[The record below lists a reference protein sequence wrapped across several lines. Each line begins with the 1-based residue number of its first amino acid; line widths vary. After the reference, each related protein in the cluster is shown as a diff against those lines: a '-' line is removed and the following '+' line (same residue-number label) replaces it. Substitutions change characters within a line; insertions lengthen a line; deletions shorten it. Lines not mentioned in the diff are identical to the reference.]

1 MRLPPAYEPLL
12 KQIGLTDNEI
22 KIYLFLLK
30 NSPTTKTPLVK
41 ATAISGS
48 KIYEVIHR
56 LAQKGLASITLEN
69 NVQHF
74 SAASPDKIKDY
85 LKRKQQEITLAE
97 QKINHLLPSLISL
110 ASEPQ
115 KTAKVAIFTGWEGLA
130 TVYNEAFAHLK
141 SGNKEKMYVIG
152 ASSGQNTTQT
162 ERFFKK
168 YGKLAIEKADLRII
182 FNTSNRPYVTRIEQ
196 SIGYTYNKRFLFT
209 KTPTELTVIGN
220 TAFIV
225 LLHNEPMIIRI
236 QNKETADSFKQYFN
250 FLWSH
255 AEK

>member
-30 NSPTTKTPLVK
+30 NSPATKTPLVK

-48 KIYEVIHR
+48 KVYEVIHR

-74 SAASPDKIKDY
+74 SAASPEKIKIY
-85 LKRKQQEITLAE
+85 LKRQQQELTHVE
-97 QKINHLLPSLISL
+97 QQINHLIPSLL
-110 ASEPQ
+110 TFNSEKPTTPQ
-115 KTAKVAIFTGWEGLA
+115 VAIFTGWEGLA
-130 TVYNEAFAHLK
+130 TVYDEAFASTK
-141 SGNKEKMYVIG
+141 PGKKEPMYVIG
-152 ASSGQNTTQT
+152 ASSGQNTAQT

-168 YGKLAIEKADLRII
+168 YGKLAIDKADLKII
-182 FNTSNRPYVTRIEQ
+182 FNTSNRAYVARIEQ
-196 SIGYTYNKRFLFT
+196 SIGYTYNKRFLFH

-225 LLHNEPMIIRI
+225 LLHNQPMIIRI

-250 FLWSH
+250 FLWLH
-255 AEK
+255 AEE